1 MNRYEKDE
9 IRSLPPKY
17 RPMGAWE
24 YFGYSILYAIP
35 LIGFIM
41 LIVFACSGSN
51 IARRSHARSYF
62 CFMLLGLIINRNF
75 HRHFDW
81 SRYDGRNHTNH
92 SGLYFPNATA
102 VNFNVKIKSS
112 NESYC
117 FFFVW

>member
-62 CFMLLGLIINRNF
+62 CFMLLGLIIIGIFIGILIGAGMMDEIIQTIRDF
-75 HRHFDW
+75 I
-81 SRYDGRNHTNH
+81 SQMQ
-92 SGLYFPNATA
+92 PQ
-102 VNFNVKIKSS
+102 
-112 NESYC
+112 
-117 FFFVW
+117 

>member
-17 RPMGAWE
+17 RPMSAWG

-62 CFMLLGLIINRNF
+62 CFMLLGLIIIGIFIGILIGTGMMEEIIQTIRDF
-75 HRHFDW
+75 I
-81 SRYDGRNHTNH
+81 SQMQ
-92 SGLYFPNATA
+92 PQ
-102 VNFNVKIKSS
+102 
-112 NESYC
+112 
-117 FFFVW
+117 

>member
-41 LIVFACSGSN
+41 LSVFACSCSN
-51 IARRSHARSYF
+51 IARSSHARSYF
-62 CFMLLGLIINRNF
+62 CGLLIVLILI
-75 HRHFDW
+75 
-81 SRYDGRNHTNH
+81 GIAVGILIG
-92 SGLYFPNATA
+92 SGMMEEIRQTIQDFISQMQPQ
-102 VNFNVKIKSS
+102 
-112 NESYC
+112 
-117 FFFVW
+117 

>member
-17 RPMGAWE
+17 RPMSAWG

-62 CFMLLGLIINRNF
+62 CFMLLGLIIIGIFIGILIGAGMMDEIIQTIR
-75 HRHFDW
+75 DLI
-81 SRYDGRNHTNH
+81 SQMQ
-92 SGLYFPNATA
+92 PQ
-102 VNFNVKIKSS
+102 
-112 NESYC
+112 
-117 FFFVW
+117 

>member
-35 LIGFIM
+35 LIGF
-41 LIVFACSGSN
+41 ACSGSN

-62 CFMLLGLIINRNF
+62 CGLLIVLILI
-75 HRHFDW
+75 
-81 SRYDGRNHTNH
+81 GIAVGILIG
-92 SGLYFPNATA
+92 SGMMEEIRQTIQDFISQMQPQ
-102 VNFNVKIKSS
+102 
-112 NESYC
+112 
-117 FFFVW
+117 